1 MSEIEAGEIWKDI
14 EGYSNYQISNLGR
27 VKSKERYTNVGI
39 KNIEK
44 VLRKERILKPQY
56 NTKKYF
62 QVILY
67 DEKQKP
73 KTFKVHRLVA
83 EAFIPKINGK
93 EQVNHINGIKTDNRV
108 ENLEWVTD
116 IENKRHAIENG
127 LVDLELRKENMRK
140 LGKSKKA
147 LMKRWKNNATKEQFN
162 SIVYKV
168 VE

>member
-1 MSEIEAGEIWKDI
+1 MSEIEVAEIWKDI
-14 EGYSNYQISNLGR
+14 EGYSNYQVSNLGR

-39 KNIEK
+39 KNITK
-44 VLRKERILKPQY
+44 ALRKERILKPQY
-56 NTKKYF
+56 STKKYF
-62 QVILY
+62 QVVLY
-67 DEKQKP
+67 DENQKP

-116 IENKRHAIENG
+116 IENQRHAIENG
-127 LVDLELRKENMRK
+127 LVNLELRKENMRK

-147 LMKRWKNNATKEQFN
+147 LMKRWGKQ
-162 SIVYKV
+162 Y
-168 VE
+168 

>member
-1 MSEIEAGEIWKDI
+1 MSEIEVGEIWKDI
-14 EGYSNYQISNLGR
+14 EGYSNYQVSNLGR

-39 KNIEK
+39 KNITK
-44 VLRKERILKPQY
+44 ALRKERILKPQY

-62 QVILY
+62 QVVLY
-67 DEKQKP
+67 DKNQKP

-108 ENLEWVTD
+108 ENLEWVTN
-116 IENKRHAIENG
+116 IENQRHAIENG
-127 LVDLELRKENMRK
+127 LVNLELRKENMRK

-147 LMKRWKNNATKEQFN
+147 LMKRWGKQ
-162 SIVYKV
+162 Y
-168 VE
+168 